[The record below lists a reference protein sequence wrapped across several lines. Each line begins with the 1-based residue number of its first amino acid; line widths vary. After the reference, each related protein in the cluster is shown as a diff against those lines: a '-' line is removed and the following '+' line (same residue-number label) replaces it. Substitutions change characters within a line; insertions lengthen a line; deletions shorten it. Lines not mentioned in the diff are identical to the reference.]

1 MTIRVFFEIRFEGVS
16 KEVMASTL
24 SYVELEVLP
33 YSVSDLNSQASDPN
47 TISALQYCPL
57 IK

>member
-1 MTIRVFFEIRFEGVS
+1 
-16 KEVMASTL
+16 MASTL
-24 SYVELEVLP
+24 SNVELEVLP